1 MQEEIKYTALPFLSA
16 RVATMLFM
24 AFLIAGAV
32 LIIVRAIVYSKSM
45 TLHRA
50 PTSVAFSYAGTL
62 LVCGAVSAVFY
73 WYWAL
78 PVCAAVAVAVAFSTA
93 ADVREANSEERTG
106 VWGLSKD
113 IRRVRGE
120 IFNDMTPDEQVKYA
134 GSVKEYRFS
143 RVLFMAVVLVAVVAF
158 WFILKISGAGYLFF
172 PVPIE

>member
-1 MQEEIKYTALPFLSA
+1 MQQEIKYTALPFLSA
-16 RVATMLFM
+16 RVATTLFM

-32 LIIVRAIVYSKSM
+32 LITVRAIVYAKSM

-78 PVCAAVAVAVAFSTA
+78 PVCALVATAVAFSTA
-93 ADVREANSEERTG
+93 ADVRDANSEERTG

-120 IFNDMTPDEQVKYA
+120 LFNDMPPEEQIAYA
-134 GSVKEYRFS
+134 KSVKEYRFS
-143 RVLFMAVVLVAVVAF
+143 RVMFIAVVLVTVVAF
-158 WFILKISGAGYLFF
+158 WFVCKAAGLGYLFF
-172 PVPIE
+172 PVPVE